1 MTDDVTFRTFAL
13 PRGGMAR
20 AAEPGPAP
28 MLQWIAIDRL
38 VVDDRYQRDLK
49 VGNWTAIQRIARNFR
64 WSRFSPVFV
73 APIEGGRFAVID
85 GQHRTHAALMC
96 GMSEVPCQ
104 VVRMGFAEQA
114 AAFAAVNGSVT
125 KVTGWNVLR
134 AALAAGEAWAVA
146 CHDAVAEAGCTLMT
160 RNGST
165 DAKRPG
171 EVYATALIRRHV
183 AAGNGL
189 LVTLALDGLRRSLFG
204 HDAAAWGND
213 VLRPLLDA
221 VAARPW
227 LRKRGAAAPCDLA
240 PFLDEFDI
248 YAATERAEQFIKVKR
263 RQGVTDISRWDIIA
277 AELGEALD
285 RAFPERM
292 AVA

>member
-1 MTDDVTFRTFAL
+1 MADDVTFRTFAL
-13 PRGGMAR
+13 PREGMAR

-38 VVDDRYQRDLK
+38 VVDDRYQRELK
-49 VGNWTAIQRIARNFR
+49 PGNWKAIQRIARHFR

-85 GQHRTHAALMC
+85 GQHRTHAALLC
-96 GMSEVPCQ
+96 GMAEVPCQ
-104 VVRMGFAEQA
+104 VVQMGFAEQA
-114 AAFAAVNGSVT
+114 AAFAAVNGMVT

-134 AALAAGEAWAVA
+134 AALAAGEPWAVA
-146 CHDAVAEAGCTLMT
+146 CHEVVSAAGCTLMT

-171 EVYATALIRRHV
+171 EVYATALIKRHV
-183 AAGNGL
+183 AAGKGA
-189 LVTLALDGLRRSLFG
+189 LVTLALDGLRRSQFG
-204 HDAAAWGND
+204 RDAAAWSND
-213 VLRPLLDA
+213 VLRPVLDA

-227 LRKRGAAAPCDLA
+227 LRKRRAGVPCDLA
-240 PFLDEFDI
+240 PFLDAFDI
-248 YAATERAEQFIKVKR
+248 YAAADRAEQFIKVKR

-277 AELGEALD
+277 ADVGEALD

-292 AVA
+292 AAA